1 MALFK
6 WDLDEMNVTKVFRAW
21 LFHTLK
27 NQPVFAFYRR
37 DSSEG
42 GIARKKHLTF
52 FEKCAHYWTVT
63 VSCTKIFQKYL
74 KLSTEMG
81 QLLRHTCY
89 LCYRNKL
96 ALDIKLCMELLRS
109 REFELNGFIN
119 YAYMVDRM
127 ELPQHHEVSYMCRT
141 GDVNVAEQVTCEH
154 HSNNVQ
160 V

>member
-1 MALFK
+1 MRKIVLYAPKSTSFCFLSTWFQWG
-6 WDLDEMNVTKVFRAW
+6 WDCTEETCFVFW
-21 LFHTLK
+21 KMCTLLNRDCIICK
-27 NQPVFAFYRR
+27 NI
-37 DSSEG
+37 SN
-42 GIARKKHLTF
+42 
-52 FEKCAHYWTVT
+52 
-63 VSCTKIFQKYL
+63 YL
-74 KLSTEMG
+74 KSSTEMG

-89 LCYRNKL
+89 LCFRHML